1 MLRTLITLVLIPLPA
16 IAAPVKPDQLPA
28 ARIDVTWSG
37 HSVNLYMS
45 GGDSPAVGLWD
56 RSTQI
61 KIGTQQVRKIYSAF
75 ERARFDSM
83 PGSFGGIAQPKG
95 GRALGRPEILVGS
108 VSRTVNGKTHSVS
121 QLQGE
126 NQSEELAALAKEII
140 DACAEA
146 AKTGVTAKDLK
157 DGLRKIQK
165 HELAPEMVHLMVH
178 RLSEK
183 PDDFNGEFYL
193 LRVDGRTVTSQQRTA
208 KGYET
213 PFKLE
218 LSAKEL
224 AELLQVIVDADPA
237 RWPVNLWASTYT
249 DFVVDVLGHE
259 KNLQARQFTGMTP
272 QTHGEKQNS
281 FDRAY
286 EAMVQLHRRA
296 LKEGKQTQPPK

>member
-37 HSVNLYMS
+37 HSVNLYVS

-61 KIGTQQVRKIYSAF
+61 KIGTQQVRKIYSAI

-165 HELAPEMVHLMVH
+165 HELAP
-178 RLSEK
+178 K
-183 PDDFNGEFYL
+183 
-193 LRVDGRTVTSQQRTA
+193 
-208 KGYET
+208 
-213 PFKLE
+213 
-218 LSAKEL
+218 
-224 AELLQVIVDADPA
+224 
-237 RWPVNLWASTYT
+237 W
-249 DFVVDVLGHE
+249 
-259 KNLQARQFTGMTP
+259 FT
-272 QTHGEKQNS
+272 
-281 FDRAY
+281 
-286 EAMVQLHRRA
+286 
-296 LKEGKQTQPPK
+296 